1 MSGKGLTSVPLLRDV
16 TPASD
21 SAVSLRWFF
30 KVDVEVL
37 TKQLNLMGA
46 PDEEFRASF
55 ARARRPTVRPP
66 LVDSGVDN

>member
-30 KVDVEVL
+30 KVDVVFHELV
-37 TKQLNLMGA
+37 MGR
-46 PDEEFRASF
+46 D
-55 ARARRPTVRPP
+55 
-66 LVDSGVDN
+66 

>member
-30 KVDVEVL
+30 KVDVTESTVS
-37 TKQLNLMGA
+37 TACEGGGGSGGA
-46 PDEEFRASF
+46 MRAG
-55 ARARRPTVRPP
+55 AREAG
-66 LVDSGVDN
+66 DW